1 MMCCGWYALG
11 KIDMTDTARHWI
23 DGFVSASP
31 EYVYLAAYHW
41 VLSQITLGANDVDT
55 TNSYERVF
63 CIVLNVFGLLYSSTI
78 VSIVSAQAMEYV
90 TVRRERMEGI
100 TYLTKFLEQHQVNSI
115 LANRVRRQAN

>member
-41 VLSQITLGANDVDT
+41 VLAQITLGSNDVDP

-63 CIVLNVFGLLYSSTI
+63 CILLNVFGLLYSSTI

-90 TVRRERMEGI
+90 TVRRERVDDMSR
-100 TYLTKFLEQHQVNSI
+100 LSNFLDQH
-115 LANRVRRQAN
+115 RVDL

>member
-41 VLSQITLGANDVDT
+41 VLAQITLGSNDVNP
-55 TNSYERVF
+55 TNSYERIF
-63 CIVLNVFGLLYSSTI
+63 CILLNVFGLLYSSTI
-78 VSIVSAQAMEYV
+78 VSIVSA
-90 TVRRERMEGI
+90 RRERMEDI
-100 TYLTKFLEQHQVNSI
+100 SYLAKFLEQHQVSSI
-115 LANRVRRQAN
+115 LANRVLR